1 MSAESYRSKPDYG
14 AAPSRSYGVRTS
26 ASELS
31 GAFVPSLAP
40 PYPNLEDELRKDV
53 AILRSSLD
61 IRDNYIEELRKT
73 RDSLQ
78 TELDL
83 KEAYIGSLKDSLK
96 GYEASFRKARI
107 SAMLRKDNDDFSD

>member
-1 MSAESYRSKPDYG
+1 MSMSRYRSETDNG
-14 AAPSRSYGVRTS
+14 ATPGRSYSVRT
-26 ASELS
+26 SELS
-31 GAFVPSLAP
+31 GAFDPSLAP

-107 SAMLRKDNDDFSD
+107 NAMLRKDNDDFSD